1 MQTCLIGRHYC
12 LSWPSNSQAFR
23 SNACGAS
30 GGYSATSISHHPP
43 VSTGVCLGLD
53 HGKCVLPEA
62 QHPSR
67 CHRRAS
73 TQLHRWAAT
82 RDSLINALNNPLCS
96 CLLADCLAQVLFD
109 ETRLLIY
116 RLGHHMQL
124 CKLEIASVGEHVLS
138 SSLSSSFLP
147 SPVRSGAVLSC
158 AVAAIYAS
166 CRLVA
171 AQSEWHRSTCPTE
184 TCWTRST
191 CSARLQQQGQ
201 HNNSKR
207 Q

>member
-1 MQTCLIGRHYC
+1 LLWHRALCFLR
-12 LSWPSNSQAFR
+12 
-23 SNACGAS
+23 NACGAC
-30 GGYSATSISHHPP
+30 GGYSATSMSHNLP

-53 HGKCVLPEA
+53 RGICVLLEA

-82 RDSLINALNNPLCS
+82 RHSLINALNNPLGS
-96 CLLADCLAQVLFD
+96 CLLADCLDQLLPD
-109 ETRLLIY
+109 IKTRLIC
-116 RLGHHMQL
+116 RFRHHMQL
-124 CKLEIASVGEHVLS
+124 CKLEKVAVGEHVLS

-147 SPVRSGAVLSC
+147 STVRSGAVLSC

-166 CRLVA
+166 CWLIA
-171 AQSEWHRSTCPTE
+171 TQSGMHRSTCPTE

-191 CSARLQQQGQ
+191 SSARLEAL
-201 HNNSKR
+201 SDTKI
-207 Q
+207 